1 MKGTTKTVDK
11 PPRDEETN
19 CTVAA
24 VFNAKSNT
32 TCDHEAA
39 EKCEACSFEESC
51 GTAKRVNLKRTM
63 NNEFTFMP
71 PYAAD
76 KDNRATKRYHRE
88 KE

>member
-1 MKGTTKTVDK
+1 MDK

-19 CTVAA
+19 CTLAA
-24 VFNAKSNT
+24 VLNAKSNT

-39 EKCEACSFEESC
+39 EKKEARTLDESC

-63 NNEFTFMP
+63 NNELTVMP
-71 PYAAD
+71 PYAMD
-76 KDNRATKRYHRE
+76 KDNRTAKRYHRE